1 MIKEAEIL
9 VTALKKKGLKFTTAE
24 SCTGGLISGAIT
36 DVAGASAV
44 FDGGVCAYANRIKT
58 ALLGVPEKTLGT
70 VGAVSAAT
78 AAAMARGAR
87 TLTGA
92 DIAVSVTGIAGPDG
106 GTAEKP
112 VGTVYIAAATA
123 EGVLVRRYNFSG
135 DRATIR
141 AKTVSA
147 ALRLALMC
155 V

>member
-9 VTALKKKGLKFTTAE
+9 VAALKKKGLKFTTAE
-24 SCTGGLISGAIT
+24 SCTGGLISGAVT
-36 DVAGASAV
+36 EVAGASAV

-58 ALLGVPEKTLGT
+58 ALLGVPEKILGT

-87 TLTGA
+87 TLMGA

-135 DRATIR
+135 DRAAVR